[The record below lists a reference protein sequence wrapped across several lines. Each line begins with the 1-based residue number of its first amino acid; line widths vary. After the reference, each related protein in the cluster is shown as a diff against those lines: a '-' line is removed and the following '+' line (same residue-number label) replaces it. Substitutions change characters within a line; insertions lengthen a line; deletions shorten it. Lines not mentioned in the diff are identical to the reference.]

1 MEISVSLLISF
12 IALAVSII
20 TPGLNTIL
28 QNRHELK
35 MYKIRTVEQHRQEVV
50 EAYIRSAGTVIIH
63 ATSEAADYFGKNCGV
78 IFAYIPKDLWPDAQ
92 KLNSLLL
99 NKQWSQAQKPFEDF
113 CLKIS
118 EHYPGLKD

>member
-35 MYKIRTVEQHRQEVV
+35 MYKLRTVEQHRQEVV

-63 ATSEAADYFGKNCGV
+63 ATS
-78 IFAYIPKDLWPDAQ
+78 
-92 KLNSLLL
+92 
-99 NKQWSQAQKPFEDF
+99 
-113 CLKIS
+113 
-118 EHYPGLKD
+118 